1 MAIDDIDKKIEATK
15 AKIEALKKDEDYAV
29 EKFDTLIVSLSSGGL
44 VFSVGF
50 IKDVIKDFH
59 KTDLFWLKICWMC
72 FAIALIGSLIS
83 QVTGYYSNRYER
95 RAQRCR
101 IKKLKG
107 ETQVNSTDIEDVI
120 CVLEKRSDM
129 YNNFTL
135 WLNGSC
141 LLGFSLAVSTLIYFI
156 YSNV

>member
-1 MAIDDIDKKIEATK
+1 MDTDDINKKIEAK
-15 AKIEALKKDEDYAV
+15 KEKIASLKKDEDYAV

-59 KTDLFWLKICWMC
+59 KTDLLWLKFCWMC
-72 FAIALIGSLIS
+72 FAVALIGSLTS

-95 RAQRCR
+95 RAERCKIR
-101 IKKLKG
+101 KLKG
-107 ETQVNSTDIEDVI
+107 ETEIDSTDIVTVI
-120 CVLEKRSDM
+120 CKLEKMSDRF
-129 YNNFTL
+129 NRCTL
-135 WLNGSC
+135 WLNGIC
-141 LLGFSLAVSTLIYFI
+141 LLGFSIAVGSLIFFI